1 VFDPVI
7 ARSWLALPR
16 QTGIP
21 VLDDRA
27 NGFHI
32 APLDLR
38 YLSEDAGALVVA
50 GAKLPAADRSSL
62 RLAISHD
69 TDLLFHHGRYA
80 GWILESPIA
89 HLVAEPGEA
98 APGADEP
105 RLHESL
111 RAYLALVVEP
121 NITRMSDDDP
131 DMRAALLAL
140 RTRLRDIDA
149 VQART
154 LEGIVARVLDVFY
167 PG

>member
-1 VFDPVI
+1 VRTRDILLLPIGEDPTRVNFRI
-7 ARSWLALPR
+7 LRMAAVRLPS
-16 QTGIP
+16 G
-21 VLDDRA
+21 VD
-27 NGFHI
+27 H
-32 APLDLR
+32 
-38 YLSEDAGALVVA
+38 

-62 RLAISHD
+62 RLAIGHE

-89 HLVAEPGEA
+89 HVVAEPGEA

-121 NITRMSDDDP
+121 NITRMSDEDP

-154 LEGIVARVLDVFY
+154 LEGIVERVLDLFY